1 MKAIGAKVEYWWGD
15 ETVHP
20 EAERQFHTSYISFGG
35 QDDEEAE
42 FDSFGIPDDEIF
54 FYVKD
59 EQELKDYMEYPTQE
73 WILSSYEIVYQ

>member
-1 MKAIGAKVEYWWGD
+1 MKAIGATVRYYWGD
-15 ETVHP
+15 ETFHP
-20 EAERQFHTSYISFGG
+20 ETERQFHTSYISFGE